1 MSIVSRIFGL
11 LAGVLCSLAV
21 TAAAPVPVL
30 LVLGD
35 SLSAGY
41 GIKTEAAWPSLLQ
54 RKLDSLGQAVF
65 VVNASISGETSRGGL
80 TRLPDLLDTHR
91 PAVVVLELG
100 ANDGLRGLPLDEFAG
115 NMTRLVE
122 LARGAGA
129 RVVVLPMEVPPNYGR
144 AYSEGFR
151 EVYAAL
157 PTRHDGVQLAPFFLK
172 DVVLDPA
179 LMQADGLHPTADAQP
194 KMLETIWPTIEAS
207 LRSTDEGP
215 T

>member
-1 MSIVSRIFGL
+1 MVSRISSL
-11 LAGVLCSLAV
+11 LAGLCFALSV

-41 GIKTEAAWPSLLQ
+41 GIAPDEAWPSLLQ

-65 VVNASISGETSRGGL
+65 VVNASISGETTRGGL
-80 TRLPDLLDTHR
+80 TRLPALLDEHR

-100 ANDGLRGLPLDEFAG
+100 ANDGLRGLPLEEFAG
-115 NMTRLVE
+115 NLESLIER
-122 LARGAGA
+122 ARAADA

-151 EVYAAL
+151 AVYADL
-157 PTRHDGVQLAPFFLK
+157 PTRFDGVSLTPFFLK
-172 DVVLDPA
+172 DVVLEPT
-179 LMQADGLHPTADAQP
+179 LLQADGLHPTAAAQP

-207 LRSTDEGP
+207 LRVPDEDSK
-215 T
+215 

>member
-41 GIKTEAAWPSLLQ
+41 GIKADAAWPSLLQ

-151 EVYAAL
+151 EVYVAL

-207 LRSTDEGP
+207 LRGTDEGP